1 MTVII
6 NLNLFNLYIFKFNSM
21 HHHGGILRNKYHKS
35 VDSKISS
42 SGMGYFFLHKTAKL
56 RVGLGSLRLHLFPN
70 YIVCD
75 L

>member
-1 MTVII
+1 
-6 NLNLFNLYIFKFNSM
+6 M